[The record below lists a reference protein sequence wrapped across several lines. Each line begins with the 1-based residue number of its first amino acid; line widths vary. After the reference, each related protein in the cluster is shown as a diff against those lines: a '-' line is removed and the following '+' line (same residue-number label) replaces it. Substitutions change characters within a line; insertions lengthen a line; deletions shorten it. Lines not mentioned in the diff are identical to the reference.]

1 MKILTGLQHP
11 PCPPSK
17 GEFRTHRFLQKNDA
31 FSFYN
36 YLFLFFINFLLLIT
50 GVSLPSFSQKITRGP
65 YLQMATS
72 TSMMIRWRTDVATA
86 SKINFGTAQN
96 SLSSSLSDNNA
107 KTEHQITI
115 DKLSPNTKYFYAI
128 ANANTVLQG
137 DKDNFFVTSP
147 PINSE
152 QKVRIFAL
160 GDMGMGTEVQTK
172 VYQQYLKFIGNNY
185 TDLWLLL
192 GDNAYAQ
199 GYDWEFQQ
207 RFFEYYQ
214 NDRLMKQTAI
224 FPSPGNHDYSPIP
237 GDFRIEDPALDY
249 FKIFSMPT
257 KGEIGGVASKSEAYY
272 SYNYANIHFISLD
285 SYGREDMDRRLFTKD
300 SDQMKWLESDLK
312 ANKQKWTILYWHH
325 PPYSMGSRNSD
336 KEDELRLLRE
346 GIVPILEKYKVD
358 LVLNGHSHTYER
370 SQMIKGHYGL
380 EATYDQKIH
389 AATKTNGR
397 YDATN
402 ESCPYIKNSQNAV
415 NEGIIYVVSG
425 CGASNGGGQ
434 PTYPHDAM
442 VYSNNQNGGSLY
454 VEIEGNRL
462 DAKFITE
469 DGSIKDQFTILKDV
483 NQKQIIKLEDLQNNV
498 PLQASWTG
506 NYTWQHDKSK
516 SKSVTVSPVV
526 TTKYIVQDEQKCLQD
541 EFTVRVSS
549 AYNLKDFNLTVT
561 KSGMAVDFLTTRE
574 RGISYYEIEQQSS
587 NGIFKSVAKIDSK
600 ALNQISDKPLIYR
613 HLDNIPENSSSVNY
627 RIKITD
633 NEGLVKYSEVKTII
647 PVLKIS
653 D

>member
-1 MKILTGLQHP
+1 MIKRMKNQIL
-11 PCPPSK
+11 SM
-17 GEFRTHRFLQKNDA
+17 N
-31 FSFYN
+31 FYRK
-36 YLFLFFINFLLLIT
+36 LRLKR
-50 GVSLPSFSQKITRGP
+50 SLPCTVFLTIIYLNISQNINAQKITRGP

-72 TSMMIRWRTDVATA
+72 TSMMIRWRTDVAIA
-86 SKINFGTAQN
+86 SKINFGTA
-96 SLSSSLSDNNA
+96 SDKLSSSLSDVSP

-115 DKLSPNTKYFYAI
+115 DKLNPNTKYFYSVG
-128 ANANTVLQG
+128 NASTILQG

-147 PINSE
+147 PINAE

-172 VYQQYLKFIGNNY
+172 VYQQYLKFVGNNY

-214 NDRLMKQTAI
+214 TERLMKQTPI

-237 GDFRIEDPALDY
+237 GDFRIADPALDY
-249 FKIFSMPT
+249 YKIFSMPT
-257 KGEIGGVASKSEAYY
+257 KGEIGGMPSKTKAYY
-272 SYNYANIHFISLD
+272 SYNYANIHFVSLD

-325 PPYSMGSRNSD
+325 PPYAMGSRNSD
-336 KEDELRLLRE
+336 TEDELRLLRE
-346 GIVPILEKYKVD
+346 GIVPLLEKYKVD
-358 LVLNGHSHTYER
+358 LVLNGHSHAYER

-380 EATYDQKIH
+380 EATYDPKVH
-389 AATKTNGR
+389 AASNSSGR
-397 YDATN
+397 YDASK
-402 ESCPYIKNSQNAV
+402 ESCPYVKNSQMSN
-415 NEGIIYVVSG
+415 NEGIIYVVNG
-425 CGASNGGGQ
+425 CGASNGRGQ
-434 PTYPHDAM
+434 TTYPHDAM
-442 VYSNNQNGGSLY
+442 VYSNKQDGGSLY
-454 VEIEGNRL
+454 LEIEGNRL

-483 NQKQIIKLEDLQNNV
+483 NKKQVIKFEDNQTSI
-498 PLQASWTG
+498 PLQASWMGTY
-506 NYTWQHDKSK
+506 NWQQDNSK
-516 SKSVTVSPVV
+516 TKTVSVAPVV
-526 TTKYIVQDEQKCLQD
+526 TTKYLVQDDQKCLQD
-541 EFTVRVSS
+541 EFTVRVSPS
-549 AYNLKDFNLTVT
+549 FTMKDFNLTVT
-561 KSGMAVDFLTTRE
+561 KNGMAVDFLTTRE
-574 RGISYYEIEQQSS
+574 RGIVSYEIEQQNSS
-587 NGIFKSVAKIDSK
+587 GIFKSVVKINSK
-600 ALNQISDKPLIYR
+600 ATNQVSDKPLVYR
-613 HLDNIPENSSSVNY
+613 HLDNVPENPAIINY

-633 NEGLVKYSEVKTII
+633 NEGVTKYSEVKSIL